1 MNFATGQKKYIFII
15 KKLSSLFLF
24 RDICA
29 VTLSRFTEEKWGGY
43 FVSKYFFARLTHEL
57 FDDFGF

>member
-1 MNFATGQKKYIFII
+1 V
-15 KKLSSLFLF
+15 LSIGVIM